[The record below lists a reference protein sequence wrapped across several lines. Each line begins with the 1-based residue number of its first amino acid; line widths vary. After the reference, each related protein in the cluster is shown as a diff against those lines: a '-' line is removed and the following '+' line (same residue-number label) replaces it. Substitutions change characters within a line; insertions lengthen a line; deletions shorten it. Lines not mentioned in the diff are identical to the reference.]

1 MTTHIHAIT
10 LVVPDYDAGLA
21 FYAGIMGF
29 TVTADHDLG
38 DGKRWVLVEPTGGG
52 AQLLLAKA
60 SGAEQEA
67 AIGNQTG
74 GRVGF
79 FLNTDDFD
87 ADHAAMVSAG
97 VTFEEAPRTESY
109 GKVAVWRDPFGNRWD
124 LLQLF

>member
-1 MTTHIHAIT
+1 MTTRLHAIT
-10 LVVPDYDAGLA
+10 IVVPDYDAGIA
-21 FYAGIMGF
+21 FYAGNMEF
-29 TVTADHDLG
+29 AVTADHDLG
-38 DGKRWVLVEPTGGG
+38 GGKRWVLVQPPGGG

-79 FLNTDDFD
+79 FLYSDDFD
-87 ADHAAMVSAG
+87 ADHAAMVAAG
-97 VTFEEAPRTESY
+97 VTFEEEPRTESY